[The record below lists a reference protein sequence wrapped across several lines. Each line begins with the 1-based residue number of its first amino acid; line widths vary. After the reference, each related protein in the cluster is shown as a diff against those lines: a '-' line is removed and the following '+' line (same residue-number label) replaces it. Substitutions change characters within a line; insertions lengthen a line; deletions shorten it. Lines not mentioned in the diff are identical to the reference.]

1 MLTVMK
7 QVPGNPTFR
16 LIAGRPHT
24 FSFYVYIWQKGM
36 TEYWSDSWGHEGWE
50 MTSGSQLIQQW
61 QLEYLSN
68 YKLLIPHNL
77 AQYNYSEALQTF
89 LEAFPLSISFD
100 NSSHW
105 IHPNL
110 WSYPAACI
118 AIYHQHILVSKYCG
132 MNTFLLLHGKQ
143 KHKQPKK
150 VHIQF
155 QKNHQWMIFKIL
167 LYNSQFLHEM
177 ICTLLWLV
185 RHMGCWLLIGWSGWH
200 DLWWCEDVSNQFG
213 LSQSISQRRLSLA
226 SASNITKLPSP
237 SRAKLGEYISYK
249 IPAFYQQNV

>member
-16 LIAGRPHT
+16 LIAGCPHT

-50 MTSGSQLIQQW
+50 MTSGSQLIQQS

-105 IHPNL
+105 IPPNL

-143 KHKQPKK
+143 KHKQQCIFNFKRTTNGWYLK
-150 VHIQF
+150 SYFIILSFCMKWFALCSDWSVT
-155 QKNHQWMIFKIL
+155 WDAGSWLAGAGDMISDDVRMFPI
-167 LYNSQFLHEM
+167 N
-177 ICTLLWLV
+177 LV
-185 RHMGCWLLIGWSGWH
+185 SVNPSVSGDWA
-200 DLWWCEDVSNQFG
+200 
-213 LSQSISQRRLSLA
+213 SLQPQ
-226 SASNITKLPSP
+226 ILPS
-237 SRAKLGEYISYK
+237 
-249 IPAFYQQNV
+249 YQARVEQN